1 MTNKQVYIHRQ
12 IGTLGLAATHF
23 LKEQYNTRTIVI
35 GTIVLVFIQDF
46 WLGGEGGGGGGNM

>member
-23 LKEQYNTRTIVI
+23 LKELYNTRTIVI
-35 GTIVLVFIQDF
+35 GTIVGRVSYRIFD
-46 WLGGEGGGGGGNM
+46 WEGRNM